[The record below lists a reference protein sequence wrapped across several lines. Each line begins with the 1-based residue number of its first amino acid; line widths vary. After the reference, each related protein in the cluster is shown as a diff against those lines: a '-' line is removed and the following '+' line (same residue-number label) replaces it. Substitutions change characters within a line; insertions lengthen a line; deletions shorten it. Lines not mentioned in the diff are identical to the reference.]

1 RLDREAVPGTGYEV
15 VLTSRPGGVERT
27 TVLRRQGN
35 LRFNRQEGRDDGTL
49 YFSGGD
55 GTASYVYQ
63 VDPQGR
69 ATRLEAGLPR
79 LRGWGGDPRWEV
91 VPGRRPRRVLGE
103 TCTWQDET
111 SIRSSDIHY
120 DCRTADGI
128 PLMTETRWHW
138 TGEVEIERARRLV
151 RRPLTEA
158 DLTLPPEARDWA
170 NWGVAPP
177 R

>member
-1 RLDREAVPGTGYEV
+1 M